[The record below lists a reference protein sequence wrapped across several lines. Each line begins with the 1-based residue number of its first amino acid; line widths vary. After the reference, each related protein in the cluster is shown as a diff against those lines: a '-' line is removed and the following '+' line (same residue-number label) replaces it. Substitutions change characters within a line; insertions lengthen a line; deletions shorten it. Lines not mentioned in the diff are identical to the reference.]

1 MYGTSQKLIAEFLGT
16 FALIFFGA
24 GSICSYQS
32 LHAAEGVNLLA
43 VALAH
48 GLAIGIMVSALG
60 HISGGHFNPAVT
72 IGFWVTKRI
81 GTVEAFIYWLAQL
94 AGATAAAFLLRAVVP
109 EETWRAVALGAP
121 ELARDFPVWA
131 GIALEGV
138 TTFFL
143 VLTVFSTAVDEKGA
157 FKSIAGF
164 GIGLS
169 ITLGIL
175 VAGPLTGAALNP
187 ARAFGPALA
196 ATHWAH
202 QGVYWV
208 GPLAGGF
215 VAGLHAALRVSN
227 FALPFSIFYFPFSP
241 PAHQASPSTPRPP
254 VQLTSAQPACAACLP
269 TLPADAT
276 VAY

>member
-1 MYGTSQKLIAEFLGT
+1 MYSTSQKLIAEFLGT

-24 GSICSYQS
+24 GSICTDQY
-32 LHAAEGVNLLA
+32 LHGAGGLGLLGI
-43 VALAH
+43 ALAH

-72 IGFWVTKRI
+72 VGIWVTKRMSTI
-81 GTVEAFIYWLAQL
+81 DAALYWVAQL
-94 AGATAAAFLLRAVVP
+94 AGAIAAAFVLKSVVP
-109 EETWRAVALGAP
+109 DETWRTVALGAP

-131 GIALEGV
+131 GITLEAV

-157 FKSIAGF
+157 FRSIAGF

-215 VAGLHAALRVSN
+215 VAGLLYDS
-227 FALPFSIFYFPFSP
+227 LYLKKP
-241 PAHQASPSTPRPP
+241 
-254 VQLTSAQPACAACLP
+254 
-269 TLPADAT
+269 
-276 VAY
+276 